1 MTEAMRIVVSGLH
14 QQGAGEPV
22 PNVRGFVRS
31 PFNPLIYHSVK
42 QAAEQAA
49 LTREALPPDRR
60 GIMLAS
66 MFTDAVTQQETW
78 TDMINGKK
86 ISPIMF
92 PQSVPSA
99 IIGFLAKELNI
110 HGPMTCLSASRSGTE
125 LALRQAADWLADGD
139 ADAVA
144 VTLCDV
150 PSWRAQ
156 AWVEQFGGRDGA
168 GFGGGVVTAVL
179 ELAALAAA
187 RGCEPLMTLEAFAAW
202 MDGAAAER
210 AEPVFHGMA
219 SGLR

>member
-1 MTEAMRIVVSGLH
+1 M
-14 QQGAGEPV
+14 
-22 PNVRGFVRS
+22 
-31 PFNPLIYHSVK
+31 
-42 QAAEQAA
+42 AAEQAA
-49 LTREALPPDRR
+49 LTRESLPTDRR

-110 HGPMTCLSASRSGTE
+110 HGPMTCLGGSRNGVK
-125 LALRQAADWLADGD
+125 LALQQAADWLIDGD

-144 VTLCDV
+144 VTFCDV

-156 AWVEQFGGRDGA
+156 AWVEQFGGREGA
-168 GFGGGVVTAVL
+168 SFGGGVVTAVL
-179 ELAALAAA
+179 EPAALAAG

-202 MDGAAAER
+202 MDGGAADGRDKPAY
-210 AEPVFHGMA
+210 HGMA